1 MNPGGGGGGSG
12 EVAQPAR
19 SRAVGARLSKVEANA
34 LSVAFRLPADLAD
47 ENVKL
52 LRSGH
57 PTKMP
62 IGDLST
68 LNQFLID
75 VTDMEMHAVKIATF
89 GGEDYYSHMLK
100 RPLEGL
106 KPYATWEAL
115 VLRERHMHESAQSMK
130 EARLRFQTLATL
142 HFPEFNWRT
151 IKFYRMYLFEQA
163 AIRIASARYTNT
175 DTQLGI

>member
-57 PTKMP
+57 PTKMRF
-62 IGDLST
+62 GDLST
-68 LNQFLID
+68 LKEFLID
-75 VTDMEMHAVKIATF
+75 VTDMLGQAGVWVWGLECLPVCRLAALLF
-89 GGEDYYSHMLK
+89 WLGGRQQLGMQFCHRGK
-100 RPLEGL
+100 GRH
-106 KPYATWEAL
+106 PYATWEAL
-115 VLRERHMHESAQSMK
+115 VLQERHMHESAQSMK
-130 EARLRFQTLATL
+130 EARLR
-142 HFPEFNWRT
+142 
-151 IKFYRMYLFEQA
+151 
-163 AIRIASARYTNT
+163 
-175 DTQLGI
+175 LG

>member
-57 PTKMP
+57 PTKMRF
-62 IGDLST
+62 GDLST
-68 LNQFLID
+68 LKEFLID
-75 VTDMEMHAVKIATF
+75 VTDMLGQAGVWEMHAVKIATF
-89 GGEDYYSHMLK
+89 GGKDYYSHMLK

-106 KPYATWEAL
+106 KRLVQRVHVRRVGGGAGGHGILVAARATWTAP
-115 VLRERHMHESAQSMK
+115 R
-130 EARLRFQTLATL
+130 
-142 HFPEFNWRT
+142 
-151 IKFYRMYLFEQA
+151 A
-163 AIRIASARYTNT
+163 AAAA
-175 DTQLGI
+175 